1 MSGKIFK
8 NKSAKDLF
16 PALFNDNQHPE
27 LLIVKE
33 KQPTNQEK
41 FAVRSNLPSPPDPKW
56 FRQVVIEEKSE
67 IADDVPQGLILT
79 DIIENLS
86 TYTTLL
92 GNLGYVVEHTNTD
105 SLAIELIST
114 ASCSLVVYENTLKFD
129 KFEQYMRNLSGSK
142 RRNLLY
148 VIVGP
153 DLRTLYD
160 LEALCLSANTVVN
173 SKDMKYLNLILKKVF
188 RDYDALYGPYIE
200 VLKSNGGSRFS

>member
-56 FRQVVIEEKSE
+56 FRQVVIEDKSE
-67 IADDVPQGLILT
+67 ITDDVPQGLILT

>member
-56 FRQVVIEEKSE
+56 FRQVVIEDKSE
-67 IADDVPQGLILT
+67 ITDDVPQGLILT

-114 ASCSLVVYENTLKFD
+114 TSCSLVVYENTLKFD